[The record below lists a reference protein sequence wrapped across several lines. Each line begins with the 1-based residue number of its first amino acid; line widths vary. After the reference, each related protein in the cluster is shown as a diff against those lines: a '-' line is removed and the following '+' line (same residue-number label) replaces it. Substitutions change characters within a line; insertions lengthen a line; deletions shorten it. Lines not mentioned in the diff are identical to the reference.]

1 MKDKK
6 LTLIKF
12 LYKKLPQLWQFFVL
26 YLTCYRKRRCAIIND
41 GLLFVND
48 LIDMSNDKIIIRE
61 ANRVKYLR
69 QFGIILAVT
78 CAGEI
83 MKYFIPLPI
92 PGSIYGL
99 ILMFVLLL
107 LRVIKVEHVKETGE
121 FLIEIMPLMFIPA
134 GVGLITSWEQ
144 LQSFMV
150 PLLVITVVSTFVV
163 MIVTGKVTDFLISR
177 IGKGE
182 KK

>member
-1 MKDKK
+1 M
-6 LTLIKF
+6 
-12 LYKKLPQLWQFFVL
+12 
-26 YLTCYRKRRCAIIND
+26 
-41 GLLFVND
+41 
-48 LIDMSNDKIIIRE
+48 
-61 ANRVKYLR
+61 KYLR

-107 LRVIKVEHVKETGE
+107 TKVIKVDHVKETGE

-134 GVGLITSWEQ
+134 GVGLMTSWGA
-144 LQSFMV
+144 LKPILVPVIVILVATTILAMGIGGRVTQSIMR
-150 PLLVITVVSTFVV
+150 S
-163 MIVTGKVTDFLISR
+163 KH
-177 IGKGE
+177 KKEE
-182 KK
+182 KKS

>member
-1 MKDKK
+1 M
-6 LTLIKF
+6 
-12 LYKKLPQLWQFFVL
+12 
-26 YLTCYRKRRCAIIND
+26 
-41 GLLFVND
+41 
-48 LIDMSNDKIIIRE
+48 
-61 ANRVKYLR
+61 KYLR

-83 MKYFIPLPI
+83 MKYFIPLAI

-107 LRVIKVEHVKETGE
+107 TRVIKVEHVKETGE
-121 FLIEIMPLMFIPA
+121 FLIEIMPL
-134 GVGLITSWEQ
+134 TSWSQ
-144 LQSFMV
+144 LQSFLV
-150 PLLVITVVSTFVV
+150 PLLVITILSTFIV

-177 IGKGE
+177 RRE

>member
-1 MKDKK
+1 MAIFCTLFDLLRQKTVCYNKWRFVVRKDY
-6 LTLIKF
+6 TD
-12 LYKKLPQLWQFFVL
+12 
-26 YLTCYRKRRCAIIND
+26 ND
-41 GLLFVND
+41 QIL
-48 LIDMSNDKIIIRE
+48 IRE
-61 ANRVKYLR
+61 ANIVKYLR

-107 LRVIKVEHVKETGE
+107 TKAIKVEHVKETGE

-134 GVGLITSWEQ
+134 GVGLLTSWSQ
-144 LQSFMV
+144 LQSFLV

-163 MIVTGKVTDFLISR
+163 MIVTGKVTDFLISKKE
-177 IGKGE
+177 GK
-182 KK
+182 K

>member
-1 MKDKK
+1 M
-6 LTLIKF
+6 
-12 LYKKLPQLWQFFVL
+12 
-26 YLTCYRKRRCAIIND
+26 
-41 GLLFVND
+41 
-48 LIDMSNDKIIIRE
+48 
-61 ANRVKYLR
+61 KYLR
-69 QFGIILAVT
+69 QFGIILGVT

-99 ILMFVLLL
+99 ILMFLLL
-107 LRVIKVEHVKETGE
+107 LMRVIKVDHVKETGE

-134 GVGLITSWEQ
+134 GVGLVTSWNQ
-144 LQSFMV
+144 LQSFLV

-163 MIVTGKVTDFLISR
+163 MIVTGKVTDFLISKR
-177 IGKGE
+177 GE

>member
-1 MKDKK
+1 M
-6 LTLIKF
+6 
-12 LYKKLPQLWQFFVL
+12 
-26 YLTCYRKRRCAIIND
+26 
-41 GLLFVND
+41 
-48 LIDMSNDKIIIRE
+48 
-61 ANRVKYLR
+61 KYLR

-144 LQSFMV
+144 AAVFHGAASGDHSRV
-150 PLLVITVVSTFVV
+150 YICSYDRDWKSDRLLNFENRERRKEVVWT
-163 MIVTGKVTDFLISR
+163 I
-177 IGKGE
+177 
-182 KK
+182 